1 MTESLSTPA
10 TDSADN
16 PGDPGTLLFENDR
29 VRVWELVMQPGEVCN
44 WHHHHDDHL
53 LIVVDGCDVASE
65 NADGTT
71 SAFPI
76 PDNQIL
82 FVGKASQSEVARNAS
97 PDRVLREL
105 IIDLKDSASVP
116 DVPMAMSAFFQPGTP
131 TTSRLP

>member
-1 MTESLSTPA
+1 MTESLSTSA

-44 WHHHHDDHL
+44 WHQHNDDHL
-53 LIVVDGCDVASE
+53 LIVVDGSDVEAE

-76 PDNQIL
+76 PDNHIL
-82 FVGKASQSEVARNAS
+82 FVGKASQAEVARNAS
-97 PDRVLREL
+97 TDKVLREL
-105 IIDLKDSASVP
+105 IIDLKDSGSVP
-116 DVPMAMSAFFQPGTP
+116 DAQTAMSGFFQPGTP
-131 TTSRLP
+131 TTTRLP